1 MECSAIH
8 KGLSSGYRFS
18 FFGELMEFFYAAGA
32 CSLASHIALEEAG
45 LEFEAKRVDLFKGE
59 LQEASFLSMN
69 PKGRIPV
76 LVTDRAILT
85 ENMAILLYAAMTSQS
100 ARLAPLDDPL
110 LLARMQSF
118 NAYLATTVHV
128 AHAHGPRGIRWAD
141 APASLEDM
149 KNKVPENMS
158 AAFQLIEDEYLEGP
172 WVMGEEYSVAD
183 AYLFTLTRWLKSDGV
198 DPDQFQKVK
207 DHHNRMLER
216 QAVQTVLSR
225 ERSNA

>member
-1 MECSAIH
+1 M
-8 KGLSSGYRFS
+8 
-18 FFGELMEFFYAAGA
+18 LM
-32 CSLASHIALEEAG
+32 
-45 LEFEAKRVDLFKGE
+45 
-59 LQEASFLSMN
+59 
-69 PKGRIPV
+69 
-76 LVTDRAILT
+76 
-85 ENMAILLYAAMTSQS
+85 
-100 ARLAPLDDPL
+100 AP
-110 LLARMQSF
+110 R
-118 NAYLATTVHV
+118 NC
-128 AHAHGPRGIRWAD
+128 WAD

-216 QAVQTVLSR
+216 RRSKPFCLVSAQT
-225 ERSNA
+225 